1 MDECFE
7 HCSNSFSNM
16 SSGTRCSLLSLC
28 LGFVALIV
36 YIAVA
41 IEGVEPTEYAII
53 RNNLTQDIDQDEVLE
68 GGLHWVGLFYSLIH
82 FPSIHKSIEFSDD
95 SAAQQT
101 ALSTRTKEGLEL
113 HLHFAFQYV
122 LRKSELP
129 AMYRMMQND
138 YESIFTRIARNSV
151 LHIAGDYEAPGYW
164 KDRNGIGK
172 SMNETLVHD
181 LDEAHADVSG
191 FMLLK
196 IDLPDTYEGA
206 IVSTEVTNQE
216 KTTEEVKRTVA
227 MTT

>member
-1 MDECFE
+1 MENCFD
-7 HCSNSFSNM
+7 HCGDTFSRM

-95 SAAQQT
+95 TTAQQT

-113 HLHFAFQYV
+113 HLHFAF
-122 LRKSELP
+122 
-129 AMYRMMQND
+129 
-138 YESIFTRIARNSV
+138 
-151 LHIAGDYEAPGYW
+151 
-164 KDRNGIGK
+164 
-172 SMNETLVHD
+172 
-181 LDEAHADVSG
+181 
-191 FMLLK
+191 
-196 IDLPDTYEGA
+196 
-206 IVSTEVTNQE
+206 
-216 KTTEEVKRTVA
+216 
-227 MTT
+227 